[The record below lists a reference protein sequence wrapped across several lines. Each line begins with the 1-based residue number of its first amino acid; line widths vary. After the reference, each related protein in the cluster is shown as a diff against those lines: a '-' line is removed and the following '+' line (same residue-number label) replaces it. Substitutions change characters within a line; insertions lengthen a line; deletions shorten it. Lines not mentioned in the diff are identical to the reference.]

1 MGNDFMKSALDRAME
16 RADRI
21 TIPEEKLR
29 EMEFRSDGERVAA
42 GFMKEP
48 EFDLQSAIQE
58 LDPAKRQ
65 HVSRIVESILLNNL
79 VLPKKESDLA
89 LNEKVLSGISSLKKD
104 KKTIKQA
111 EEQLKN
117 LSSYYSQAIKQHYE
131 QLKSEFERA
140 MAQA

>member
-1 MGNDFMKSALDRAME
+1 
-16 RADRI
+16 
-21 TIPEEKLR
+21 
-29 EMEFRSDGERVAA
+29 
-42 GFMKEP
+42 
-48 EFDLQSAIQE
+48 
-58 LDPAKRQ
+58 
-65 HVSRIVESILLNNL
+65 
-79 VLPKKESDLA
+79 PKKESDLA

-140 MAQA
+140 MAQAIQQRTGASPSGNLDVEQTQEFQENWRQLSARLNTEYDKALDELRQRIASSA